1 VLDSTRKPLMYDF
14 VHTNELGA
22 RIVAQAIYRRLRPQ
36 LLEAA
41 RERP

>member
-1 VLDSTRKPLMYDF
+1 MYDF

-22 RIVAQAIYRRLRPQ
+22 RIVARALYRRLRPQ

-41 RERP
+41 RGNP

>member
-1 VLDSTRKPLMYDF
+1 MLDGTSQPLMYDF

-22 RIVAQAIYRRLRPQ
+22 RIVAQAMYRRLRPQ

-41 RERP
+41 RDRP